1 MPELSVDSI
10 QSKSVR
16 FKKELKKE
24 HLSKVHDF
32 ILKNKFVRRYYVT
45 FPLISR
51 HSNHPILNEKAG
63 QLKTVH
69 PMIIEKIYE
78 LVSGSITE
86 KNVIRCMLNEVVSEF
101 KKHLGI
107 DIQPYDRSFFPT
119 DRDICN
125 HIRNARNAIKNGA
138 TLKEVVDMHE
148 KSDEEKENIETVE
161 ASNGEINKIEI
172 EPFNANS
179 IQEESDFVIANQSG
193 VEEIGC
199 TEDENEHCS
208 EDCIDEQYSEIVET
222 SNFGVHYTT
231 TDTSVIPIET
241 NENSHCQSFI
251 EQNNY
256 FKTQND
262 LNEQHG
268 ETVNSK
274 KRKWLVKS
282 SSDDTYKTA
291 KKEKIDL
298 KTILKEEIHKSFL
311 IISENLTHEHDEEK
325 LRTIFKQVKSIE
337 KNVQGEPEITA
348 KREKRTGI
356 NSMVKRDSIIEF
368 F

>member
-16 FKKELKKE
+16 LKKELKKE

-86 KNVIRCMLNEVVSEF
+86 KNVIRCMLNGVVNEF
-101 KKHLGI
+101 KKDLGI

-125 HIRNARNAIKNGA
+125 HIRNARNVIKDGA
-138 TLKEVVDMHE
+138 TLKDVVDMHQ
-148 KSDEEKENIETVE
+148 NIETVE
-161 ASNGEINKIEI
+161 ASNGEINEIEI
-172 EPFNANS
+172 EPSSTNAT
-179 IQEESDFVIANQSG
+179 QEESDFVISNQSG
-193 VEEIGC
+193 VEEIAC
-199 TEDENEHCS
+199 AENENEHGS
-208 EDCIDEQYSEIVET
+208 EVCIDEQYREIVERNYC
-222 SNFGVHYTT
+222 SKHYTT
-231 TDTSVIPIET
+231 TDASVIPVEI
-241 NENSHCQSFI
+241 NENPHCQSLI
-251 EQNNY
+251 QQNNY
-256 FKTQND
+256 FKIQND

-268 ETVNSK
+268 GTMNLQ
-274 KRKWLVKS
+274 KRKWPMKPS
-282 SSDDTYKTA
+282 NDDTYKTA
-291 KKEKIDL
+291 KKEKINL
-298 KTILKEEIHKSFL
+298 QTILKEEIHKSFL
-311 IISENLTHEHDEEK
+311 IISENLTHENDEEK
-325 LRTIFKQVKSIE
+325 LRTIFKQVKSIQ
-337 KNVQGEPEITA
+337 KYVQGEPEITA

-356 NSMVKRDSIIEF
+356 NSMVKRDSIIELF
-368 F
+368 

>member
-16 FKKELKKE
+16 LKKELKKE

-86 KNVIRCMLNEVVSEF
+86 KNVIRCMLNGVVNEF
-101 KKHLGI
+101 KKDLGI

-125 HIRNARNAIKNGA
+125 HIRNARNAIKDGA
-138 TLKEVVDMHE
+138 TLKDVVDMHQ
-148 KSDEEKENIETVE
+148 KSDKQKENIETVE
-161 ASNGEINKIEI
+161 TSNGEINEIEI
-172 EPFNANS
+172 EPSSTNA
-179 IQEESDFVIANQSG
+179 IQEESDFVISNQSG
-193 VEEIGC
+193 VEEIAC
-199 TEDENEHCS
+199 AENENEHGS
-208 EDCIDEQYSEIVET
+208 EVCIDEQYREIVERNYC
-222 SNFGVHYTT
+222 SKHYTT
-231 TDTSVIPIET
+231 TDASVIPVEI
-241 NENSHCQSFI
+241 NENPHCQSLI
-251 EQNNY
+251 QQNNY
-256 FKTQND
+256 FKIQND

-268 ETVNSK
+268 GTMNLL
-274 KRKWLVKS
+274 KRKWPMKPS
-282 SSDDTYKTA
+282 NDDTYKTA
-291 KKEKIDL
+291 KKEKINL
-298 KTILKEEIHKSFL
+298 QTILKEEIHKSFL
-311 IISENLTHEHDEEK
+311 IISENLTHENDEEK
-325 LRTIFKQVKSIE
+325 LRTIFKQVKSIQTY
-337 KNVQGEPEITA
+337 VQGEPEITA

-356 NSMVKRDSIIEF
+356 NSMVKRDSIIELF
-368 F
+368 